1 MDGPTFFGPGQSVM
15 ARQSVEM
22 AIEKQRAPKE
32 GILWGNVQASMAQAE
47 RESDNVRRLLQADG
61 MPSWMPDVSRL
72 PPQRPADA
80 SMEQLLEHVPIGGTA
95 WLAFGNSGVTEMLM
109 NWVHHVVALGHGWD
123 MVVAAFDTEL
133 LLALHAR
140 RIPAYNY
147 TGALP
152 ATHFRHAPYL
162 FHRMGYLKADCIR
175 LVLETG
181 RHVLVSDSDV
191 AWVADP
197 LPIINELM
205 AEGANIG
212 ASTDCLDLDSDRDKT
227 PRPASPVQCGHAP
240 GNTRGAV
247 LNTGVL
253 WFKACA
259 EGISLA
265 KT

>member
-1 MDGPTFFGPGQSVM
+1 M
-15 ARQSVEM
+15 
-22 AIEKQRAPKE
+22 
-32 GILWGNVQASMAQAE
+32 
-47 RESDNVRRLLQADG
+47 
-61 MPSWMPDVSRL
+61 
-72 PPQRPADA
+72 
-80 SMEQLLEHVPIGGTA
+80 
-95 WLAFGNSGVTEMLM
+95 
-109 NWVHHVVALGHGWD
+109 
-123 MVVAAFDTEL
+123 
-133 LLALHAR
+133 
-140 RIPAYNY
+140 
-147 TGALP
+147 
-152 ATHFRHAPYL
+152 
-162 FHRMGYLKADCIR
+162 
-175 LVLETG
+175 
-181 RHVLVSDSDV
+181 